1 MVSEAVAE
9 LKGEPVKE
17 PAEIKLDLPLAAN
30 LPREYVQKEE
40 LRLEAYRRLASVTT
54 DDEVADIRA
63 EWEDRYG
70 PLPDP
75 AEALLAVA
83 RLRAEASRT
92 GVREITVVKPSSFGG
107 NPSTARLSPL
117 PLKTSQQIRLRRLH
131 PTAVYKE
138 PDQLLIVKVPHKDH
152 PADWL
157 VDLLRQLDPVAEPQ
171 PA

>member
-1 MVSEAVAE
+1 VR
-9 LKGEPVKE
+9 E

-54 DDEVADIRA
+54 DGEVADIRL

-70 PLPDP
+70 PLPGP

-92 GVREITVVKPSSFGG
+92 GVREVTVVKPSSFGG
-107 NPSTARLSPL
+107 APSTARLSPL
-117 PLKTSQQIRLRRLH
+117 PLKASQQIRLKRLH

-138 PDQLLIVKVPHKDH
+138 PDQLLIVKVPHRDH

-157 VDLLRQLDPVAEPQ
+157 VDLLRELEPVSEPQ